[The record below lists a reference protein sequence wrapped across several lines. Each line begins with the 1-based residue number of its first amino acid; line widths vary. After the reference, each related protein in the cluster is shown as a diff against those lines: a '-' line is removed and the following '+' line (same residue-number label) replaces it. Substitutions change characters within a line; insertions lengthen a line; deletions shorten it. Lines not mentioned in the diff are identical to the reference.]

1 MRSFQQ
7 NSRHQNTVRRVP
19 KTLTDVYDIGEL
31 KQRRFS
37 ATRVNRKWCLLP
49 FNMPKRYQNWAA
61 KCPFSYKE
69 DLPNIWVKPLPNDAK
84 IPLPV
89 AKNTSGCKNPT
100 SGWRAPC
107 LSCLLPAAS
116 ATSERTFSA
125 LWRLNFVVK
134 RTQKRHN
141 AKADTSITDEVSFD
155 YVWYVIS
162 YMTAVLFFFSSVQV
176 SYIDLAKNS
185 GYGEFAKLVE
195 ASDTTSSHLILNWR
209 GI

>member
-7 NSRHQNTVRRVP
+7 NSRHQNTVRRDP
-19 KTLTDVYDIGEL
+19 KTLTNVYDIGEL

-49 FNMPKRYQNWAA
+49 FNMPRRYQNWAA

-69 DLPNIWVKPLPNDAK
+69 DLQNIWVKPLPNDAK
-84 IPLPV
+84 PPLPV

-107 LSCLLPAAS
+107 LSSLLPATS
-116 ATSERTFSA
+116 ATSQRTFSG
-125 LWRLNFVVK
+125 LWRLIFVVK
-134 RTQKRHN
+134 RTQKRHC